1 MILRQDQPAAN
12 PAVRAG
18 AANNGTKDWLT
29 QISQHFR
36 PLAQKADGDIIITAI
51 KIVPEQNYAIIIS
64 IGDPD
69 LSGEPE
75 RNHGYTTQQLDTVL
89 RDEPKAADYII
100 CYCGHRMKPML
111 KTAAVVAAAC
121 ALGITLL
128 EGTLSGQAAGA
139 ALMGGMA
146 AAAWHVIPRKIKM
159 DKMHDAAVELLRQFK
174 PHGPPPDELERYLT
188 DPNSGTAIIYRK
200 L

>member
-1 MILRQDQPAAN
+1 MILRQDKPAAN
-12 PAVRAG
+12 PSVRAG

-29 QISQHFR
+29 QMSQHFR
-36 PLAQKADGDIIITAI
+36 PLAQKADGDIVITAI

-64 IGDPD
+64 IGDPN

-75 RNHGYTTQQLDTVL
+75 RNRGYITRQLDNVL
-89 RDEPKAADYII
+89 RDEPEATDYII
-100 CYCGHRMKPML
+100 GYCGHRIKPML
-111 KTAAVVAAAC
+111 KTTGIVAAC
-121 ALGITLL
+121 ALGVILL
-128 EGTLSGQAAGA
+128 QDALSGQAAGA
-139 ALMGGMA
+139 ALAVGMA

-174 PHGPPPDELERYLT
+174 HHGPPPGEPERCLT

>member
-1 MILRQDQPAAN
+1 MILRQDQPAAS
-12 PAVRAG
+12 PSDRAG
-18 AANNGTKDWLT
+18 AANNGTKDWLA
-29 QISQHFR
+29 QMSQHFR
-36 PLAQKADGDIIITAI
+36 PLSQKADGDIIITAI

-64 IGDPD
+64 IGDPALND
-69 LSGEPE
+69 EPK
-75 RNHGYTTQQLDTVL
+75 RNHGYTTQQLDSVL
-89 RDEPKAADYII
+89 REEPKAADYII
-100 CYCGHRMKPML
+100 CYCGHRMKPTL

-128 EGTLSGQAAGA
+128 EGTLSHQSAGA

-174 PHGPPPDELERYLT
+174 PHGPPPDEPERYLT

>member
-1 MILRQDQPAAN
+1 MLLIATENAVLSSPESWRQHA
-12 PAVRAG
+12 
-18 AANNGTKDWLT
+18 
-29 QISQHFR
+29 
-36 PLAQKADGDIIITAI
+36 
-51 KIVPEQNYAIIIS
+51 
-64 IGDPD
+64 
-69 LSGEPE
+69 
-75 RNHGYTTQQLDTVL
+75 
-89 RDEPKAADYII
+89 
-100 CYCGHRMKPML
+100 
-111 KTAAVVAAAC
+111 
-121 ALGITLL
+121 L
-128 EGTLSGQAAGA
+128 EGTISSQAAGA